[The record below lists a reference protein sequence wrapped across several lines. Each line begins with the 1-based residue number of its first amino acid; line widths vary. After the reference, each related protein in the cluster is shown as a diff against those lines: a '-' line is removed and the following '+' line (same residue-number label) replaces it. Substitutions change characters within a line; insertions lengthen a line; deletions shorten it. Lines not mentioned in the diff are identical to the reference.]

1 MDRNLA
7 LEMVR
12 VTEAAA
18 LAASRYV
25 GKGNEK
31 KVDQA
36 GVDAMR
42 RCLNSL
48 DFKGRIVIGEGERD
62 EAPMLYIGEEVGSG
76 KGPELDIA
84 VDPVE
89 GTTISAKGLPNS
101 IAVLAIGEKGN
112 LLYAP
117 DIYMDKVAVGPEG
130 KGIIDITKGATW
142 NLKELAKA
150 KDSKIEDLT
159 AVILDRPRHEELIR
173 EVREAGARI
182 NLIGDGDV
190 SGALATAREHS
201 GVDILLGIGGAP
213 EGVISAAALTCMGGD
228 IQGRLLPKDDKQKE
242 RMNKMG
248 LDDPDRVFMMND
260 LARGDLMFAATG
272 ITRGTFLRGVRYI
285 KGGAITESMV
295 IRSKTLT
302 LRFMTTI
309 HTFDQKPKMIK
320 DLINC

>member
-18 LAASRYV
+18 LAASRHV

-31 KVDQA
+31 QVDQA

-42 RCLNSL
+42 KSLNSL

-62 EAPMLYIGEEVGSG
+62 EAPMLFIGEEVGTG
-76 KGPELDIA
+76 KGPEVDIA

-101 IAVLAIGEKGN
+101 IAVIAIGEKGN
-112 LLYAP
+112 LLNAP
-117 DIYMDKVAVGPEG
+117 DIYMDKVAVGPDG
-130 KGIIDITKGATW
+130 KGVIDITKGATW
-142 NLKELAKA
+142 NLKELARA
-150 KDSKIEDLT
+150 KDCAVEDLT

-173 EVREAGARI
+173 EVRESGARI

-190 SGALATAREHS
+190 SGAIATAREHS

-213 EGVISAAALTCMGGD
+213 EGVIAAAALICIGGD
-228 IQGRLLPKDDKQKE
+228 IQGRLQPKDGKQIDRAK
-242 RMNKMG
+242 KMG
-248 LDDPDRVFMMND
+248 LDDPSKVLMMDD
-260 LARGDLMFAATG
+260 LAKGDLMFAATG

-295 IRSKTLT
+295 MRSKTCT
-302 LRFMTTI
+302 IRFMTTI
-309 HTFDQKPKMIK
+309 HRFDRKPNLLKT
-320 DLINC
+320 

>member
-12 VTEAAA
+12 VSEAAA
-18 LAASRYV
+18 LAAARHV

-31 KVDQA
+31 IVDQA

-42 RCLNSL
+42 TSLNSI
-48 DFKGRIVIGEGERD
+48 DFKGKIVIGEGERD
-62 EAPMLYIGEEVGSG
+62 EAPMLYIGEEVGTG
-76 KGPELDIA
+76 KGPEVDIA

-89 GTTISAKGLPNS
+89 GTTISAMGLPNA
-101 IAVLAIGEKGN
+101 IAVIAIGEKGD
-112 LLYAP
+112 LLNAP
-117 DIYMDKVAVGPEG
+117 DIYMDKVAVGPDG
-130 KGIIDITKGATW
+130 RGIIDITKGATW

-150 KDSKIEDLT
+150 KDCSVQDLT
-159 AVILDRPRHEELIR
+159 AVILDRPRHEDLIR

-182 NLIGDGDV
+182 NVIGDGDV

-228 IQGRLLPKDDKQKE
+228 IQGRLKPKDDKQIE
-242 RMNKMG
+242 RAKKMG
-248 LDDPDRVFMMND
+248 LDDPNKVLKMDD
-260 LARGDLMFAATG
+260 LAKGDLMFAATG
-272 ITRGTFLRGVRYI
+272 ITRGKFLRGVRFI

-295 IRSKTLT
+295 MRSKTCT
-302 LRFMTTI
+302 MRFMTTI
-309 HTFDQKPKMIK
+309 HRFDRKPKAFK
-320 DLINC
+320 ELVT